1 MAHNKKSKS
10 NAEKIDQL
18 INLVG
23 WLVGKINDI
32 QSQVDG
38 MKSAPSEQEVQLQP
52 ESIAETERQL
62 STMDTPYKVMEV
74 SGIIRDY
81 GPDGMPTE
89 IKTYMGLGKTFK
101 NKEEAFAYA
110 EKAKQL
116 NPGMLLDVVPV

>member
-1 MAHNKKSKS
+1 MAHNKKQKS

-32 QSQVDG
+32 QSQVDT
-38 MKSAPSEQEVQLQP
+38 MKSAPSEQKIELQP
-52 ESIAETERQL
+52 ETIAETERQL

-101 NKEEAFAYA
+101 NKNEAFAYA
-110 EKAKQL
+110 ERAKQL
-116 NPGMLLDVVPV
+116 NPGILLDVVPV

>member
-32 QSQVDG
+32 QIQVDG
-38 MKSAPSEQEVQLQP
+38 MKSTSAEQQVDMKP
-52 ESIAETERQL
+52 ESIRETERQL
-62 STMDTPYKVMEV
+62 SIMETPYKVMEV

>member
-38 MKSAPSEQEVQLQP
+38 IKSAPAEKEVDMKP
-52 ESIAETERQL
+52 ESIRETERQL
-62 STMDTPYKVMEV
+62 SVMETPYKVMEV

>member
-32 QSQVDG
+32 QTQVDG
-38 MKSAPSEQEVQLQP
+38 IKSTPTEQQVDMKP
-52 ESIAETERQL
+52 ESIRETERQL
-62 STMDTPYKVMEV
+62 SVMETPYKVMEV

>member
-32 QSQVDG
+32 QTQVDG
-38 MKSAPSEQEVQLQP
+38 MKSATAEQQVDMKP
-52 ESIAETERQL
+52 ESITETERQL
-62 STMDTPYKVMEV
+62 SVMETPYKVMEV

-110 EKAKQL
+110 EKAKQF

>member
-32 QSQVDG
+32 QTQVDG
-38 MKSAPSEQEVQLQP
+38 IKSAPSEQKIELQP
-52 ESIAETERQL
+52 ESIRETERQL
-62 STMDTPYKVMEV
+62 SVMETPYKVMEV

>member
-38 MKSAPSEQEVQLQP
+38 IKSAPAEQQVDMKS
-52 ESIAETERQL
+52 ESIRETERQL
-62 STMDTPYKVMEV
+62 SVMETPYKVMEV